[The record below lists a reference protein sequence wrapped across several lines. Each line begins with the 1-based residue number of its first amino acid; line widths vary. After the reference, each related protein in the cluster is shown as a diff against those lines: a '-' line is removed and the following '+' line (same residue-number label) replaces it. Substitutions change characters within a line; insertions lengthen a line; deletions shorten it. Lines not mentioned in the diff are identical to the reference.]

1 MPVIEPEARVTV
13 AGALGGGRGVLR
25 VRQGRGGSHGAE
37 HGLIRVKVDA
47 DLEGDGVGA
56 GGGVGRGGGGGAPEV
71 AADPRHA
78 GDFGGGAGGG
88 LERHDLKIVSFRDLG
103 ALGGTEG
110 GYPGAHGSHSGCLG
124 GVQGRAADTI
134 RGLGRGGVDVGAVAD
149 GAVAPVPSDA
159 DVIIL
164 VRKMGLR
171 GGNRASRSIPVKT
184 GNRT

>member
-25 VRQGRGGSHGAE
+25 VRQGRGGGHGAE

-88 LERHDLKIVSFRDLG
+88 LERHDLKIVSFRNLG

-110 GYPGAHGSHSGCLG
+110 GYPAAHGSHSGCLG

-149 GAVAPVPSDA
+149 GAVAPGPPDA

-164 VRKMGLR
+164 VTQMGISR
-171 GGNRASRSIPVKT
+171 AQSSGGGVPSKASDSS
-184 GNRT
+184 